1 MIQLGKHPLLPA
13 EGRPLLF
20 DDVKSNDFW
29 MSMVTI
35 WLLTTHHNLEH
46 AFNSEMEALASG
58 DDDDGFHRAPGIKG
72 FDRLREKA
80 LEYIQEKVRWR

>member
-1 MIQLGKHPLLPA
+1 M
-13 EGRPLLF
+13 F
-20 DDVKSNDFW
+20 DDVESNDFW

-35 WLLTTHHNLEH
+35 WLLTTHRNLEH

-72 FDRLREKA
+72 FDRIREKA
-80 LEYIQEKVRWR
+80 LEYIQEKVRWS